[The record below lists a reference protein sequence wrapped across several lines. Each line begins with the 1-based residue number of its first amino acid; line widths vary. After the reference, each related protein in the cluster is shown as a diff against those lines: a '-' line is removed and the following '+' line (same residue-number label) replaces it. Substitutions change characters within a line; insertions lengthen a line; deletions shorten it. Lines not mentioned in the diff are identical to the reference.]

1 MPGSE
6 SGSERFT
13 AELNTFFSQKAVPVF
28 WLGIVFFLFFGVLD
42 FLVHRDL
49 FPLFLTYR
57 LAFAGV
63 LLLCL
68 GFLHFRSFQQHALLL
83 MTIALVGASFTISVM
98 ITQMGGFTSGYYI
111 GIVLVVS
118 FVFSVLPLTV
128 SQVIGLGIAIY
139 LVYFVTLKMSGFPQ
153 EEGEVIYAV
162 SNTAV
167 YFSILIA
174 TAVKSYDDM
183 KIRRSIWSGRE
194 KVRRMRD
201 ELAIYTGD
209 LEDLV
214 EHRLDQI
221 EELEFRYSEL
231 YENIQD
237 MVVVVSEK
245 GDVRLFNKRFST
257 VFSLPEDS
265 PKQFNLFDF
274 FTPEQRKEITGQLL
288 VQFSHHRPIHGIE
301 VQMRA
306 AGGKVWTVEMSG
318 SWVDFDT
325 STPCCQLVLRNITHR
340 KEMELQMLESTRL
353 VDSSRRTAILGL
365 AKLAEYRDQDTGAH
379 LERIREY
386 TRVLT
391 QELANKPGLQHL
403 ITPSFLED
411 ITLSSV
417 LHDIGKVGIP
427 DDILLKPGKLSE
439 KEFEVM
445 KMHCV
450 YGRDALAEAQRDAG
464 NVSFLSMGQ
473 EIAHFHHEKWD
484 GTGYPMGLAGADIPL
499 SARIVALA
507 DVYDALTSKRCYK
520 EAYAHEQA
528 REIILENEGSHFD
541 PQVIAAFLKQEQN
554 IKRIRMEIL
563 LQ

>member
-1 MPGSE
+1 MPGLE
-6 SGSERFT
+6 SDGKGFA
-13 AELNTFFSQKAVPVF
+13 AELSALLSQKAVPVF
-28 WLGIVFFLFFGVLD
+28 WLGIVFYIFFAVLD

-57 LAFAGV
+57 LAFAGF

-68 GFLHFRSFQQHALLL
+68 GLLHFRSFQHHALLL
-83 MTIALVGASFTISVM
+83 MSIALVGASFTISMM
-98 ITQMGGFTSGYYI
+98 ITRLGGFTSEYYI

-118 FVFSVLPLTV
+118 FVFSFLPLTV
-128 SQVIGLGIAIY
+128 IQGISLGIAIY
-139 LVYFVTLKMSGFPQ
+139 LVYLVTLRIAGFQ
-153 EEGEVIYAV
+153 GAGDELIYAAN
-162 SNTAV
+162 NTAV

-174 TAVKSYDDM
+174 TTIKCYDDM
-183 KIRRSIWSGRE
+183 KIRRAIWWGRE
-194 KVRRMRD
+194 KVRKMQD
-201 ELAIYTGD
+201 ELTIYTGD
-209 LEDLV
+209 LESLV

-245 GDVRLFNKRFST
+245 GDIRLFNKRFSK
-257 VFSLPEDS
+257 VFDISHNMPE
-265 PKQFNLFDF
+265 QFSLFDF
-274 FTPEQRKEITGQLL
+274 FAPEQRKEVTDQIL

-301 VQMRA
+301 VRMTA
-306 AGGKVWTVEMSG
+306 AEGNIWTVEMSG
-318 SWVDFDT
+318 NWVDFDT
-325 STPCCQLVLRNITHR
+325 STPCCQLVLRNITRR
-340 KEMELQMLESTRL
+340 KEMEMQMLESSRL
-353 VDSSRRTAILGL
+353 VDRSRRTAILGL

-391 QELANKPGLQHL
+391 QELAGKPGLQHL

-439 KEFEVM
+439 EEFEVM

-464 NVSFLSMGQ
+464 NVSFLTMGQ

-484 GTGYPMGLAGADIPL
+484 GTGYPMGLAGVDIPI

-507 DVYDALTSKRCYK
+507 DVYDALTSRRCYK
-520 EAYAHEQA
+520 QAFSHEQA
-528 REIILENEGSHFD
+528 KEIILENEGCHFD
-541 PQVIAAFLKQEQN
+541 PQVIEAFLKQEPN
-554 IKRIRMEIL
+554 FKRIRMEIL

>member
-13 AELNTFFSQKAVPVF
+13 AELNALFSQKAVPVF
-28 WLGIVFFLFFGVLD
+28 WLGIVFFLFFSVLD

-63 LLLCL
+63 LFLCL
-68 GFLHFRSFQQHALLL
+68 GLLHFRSFQHHALLL

-98 ITQMGGFTSGYYI
+98 ITRIGGFTSGYYI

-139 LVYFVTLKMSGFPQ
+139 LVYFVTLKSVGFPR
-153 EEGEVIYAV
+153 EVGEVIYAV

-174 TAVKSYDDM
+174 ATVKSYDDM

-245 GDVRLFNKRFST
+245 GDILLFNKRFST
-257 VFSLPEDS
+257 VFSLPENS
-265 PKQFNLFDF
+265 PEQFNLFDF
-274 FTPEQRKEITGQLL
+274 FTPEQRKEITDQLL

-301 VQMRA
+301 VRMCA
-306 AGGKVWTVEMSG
+306 AEGKVWTVEMSG
-318 SWVDFDT
+318 NWIDFDT

-391 QELANKPGLQHL
+391 RELAGKPGLQHL

-427 DDILLKPGKLSE
+427 DDILLKPGKLNE

-473 EIAHFHHEKWD
+473 EIAHCHHEKWD
-484 GTGYPMGLAGADIPL
+484 GTGYPTGLAGLDIPL

-520 EAYAHEQA
+520 EAFSHEQA
-528 REIILENEGSHFD
+528 RKIILENEGSHFD